1 MKTLKISIILIA
13 LLGLNSCKKGGLVC
27 YRENG
32 EVTTETRNVE
42 SFTKISMSTQADV
55 YIQQGSTYSVQVEA
69 SSNLQEIITTT
80 VKSNTLDIDLKMGKC
95 LKGNPTIKVYVTA
108 PSIEALNLSGSGNI
122 YAYHQI
128 TSSSM
133 DLTISGS
140 GNMRLDSLST
150 QTITAKISGS
160 GNIDLKGKDTS
171 ENLSATISGSG
182 NVNTLELAV
191 NKATVNISG
200 SGNCKLLV
208 KQNLKATISG
218 SGDVLYSGSPIVES
232 SVSGSGSVRPY

>member
-1 MKTLKISIILIA
+1 MKTLKISIILFV

-42 SFTKISMSTQADV
+42 GFTKISMSTQADL
-55 YIQQGSTYSVQVEA
+55 YIQQGPTNSVEVEA

-80 VKSNTLDIDLKMGKC
+80 VKSNTLDIDLKKGKC
-95 LKGNPTIKVYVTA
+95 LKGNPSIKVYVTA
-108 PSIEALNLSGSGNI
+108 PSIEALNHSGSGNI

-140 GNMRLDSLST
+140 GNMRLDSLSA
-150 QTITAKISGS
+150 QTIAAKISGS

-171 ENLSATISGSG
+171 DNLSATLSGSG
-182 NVNTLELAV
+182 NITALELPV
-191 NKATVNISG
+191 NIATVNVSG

-208 KQNLKATISG
+208 KQQLKANISG
-218 SGDVLYSGSPIVES
+218 SGDVLYSGNPIIDS